1 MEYAYKTAV
10 YDIYKTQFKKMTIG
24 TPLMY
29 WMGQEGQRDD
39 VGNSNASNWFSNAK
53 IR

>member
-1 MEYAYKTAV
+1 
-10 YDIYKTQFKKMTIG
+10 MTIG

-39 VGNSNASNWFSNAK
+39 VEAVMQAIGSQMPK
-53 IR
+53 LGKKKMQY